1 MPYYATSEK
10 STMANTL
17 FVAAVAV
24 WAVIFLLE
32 VI

>member
-1 MPYYATSEK
+1 MPYSATSEEN
-10 STMANTL
+10 TMANTL
-17 FVAAVAV
+17 FIAAVAV